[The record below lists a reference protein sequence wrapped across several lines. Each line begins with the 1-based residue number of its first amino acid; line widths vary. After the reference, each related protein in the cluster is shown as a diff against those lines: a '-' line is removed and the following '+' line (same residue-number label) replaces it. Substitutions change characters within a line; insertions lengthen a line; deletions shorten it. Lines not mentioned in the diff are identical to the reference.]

1 MKKKLMILGGSR
13 YIIPVIKTAQVMGM
27 HVITCDYLPDNIGH
41 KYSDEYHNVSITDK
55 EKVLELAKRLTI
67 DGIVSF
73 ATDPGVVTAA
83 YVAEKLGLPGC
94 PYKSVEILQNKDKF
108 RHFLSENKFNVP
120 LAHGYS
126 SKEDAK
132 LGIKQFSFPVI
143 VKPVD
148 SAGSKGVSRVDNY
161 EALDAALSEAFDH
174 SLSGR
179 VIIEEFLEKVG
190 CSSDTD
196 CFSVDNKLVF
206 ASFDCQYFD
215 ENSLNPY
222 TPAGYSWPS
231 DMPASAQSELRSEL
245 QRLIKLLQL
254 GTSIYN
260 VETRFCTDGKAYI
273 MEVSPRGG
281 GNRLAEMLKI
291 ACGQD
296 LIEAN
301 IRGALGMPIQELHDP
316 VYKGAWAEYIIHSN
330 KQGIFEKLIID
341 EEFAQ
346 KHVIEC
352 DIWVES
358 GMQIGDF
365 SGANAA
371 IGTLVLSFKGIDEA
385 RSALQDIKRYVKV
398 VVE

>member
-1 MKKKLMILGGSR
+1 MILGGSR

-231 DMPASAQSELRSEL
+231 DMPMSAQSELRSEL

-260 VETRFCTDGKAYI
+260 VETRFCTDGKPYI

-281 GNRLAEMLKI
+281 GNRLSEMLKY

-301 IRGALGMPIQELHDP
+301 VRGALGMPIQELHDP